1 MDIKEL
7 ESEITKGHAR
17 FGLLKLQIEELEAE
31 VVKVK
36 DYLKSLVSSHREA
49 SKSQSGANMEASSSA
64 NAQPAPTG
72 ADKT

>member
-49 SKSQSGANMEASSSA
+49 SKPASSTTS
-64 NAQPAPTG
+64 AQPAPTG